1 MDGGSMFVIHANWT
15 VGKLHIW
22 AESLERFSH
31 TSNCAFSKSDS
42 DPELLKQPEQTT
54 AVLEKKI
61 SKHSYAVS
69 SDELASCLQAAN
81 ITLGVYEASAF
92 VLKLPHDLLDPW
104 PSDRLVSIMGDYE
117 HASEPLLGEFQVPS
131 VAIQPVHAIAVL
143 SALSQSGNDV
153 GFEVGQS
160 VHFWASAAQFTLDL
174 LVDQRF
180 IPTLLQVDRRHLSAT
195 WTPWLHDEEVVSR
208 FAMLLRAMPPVARS
222 TTEDGRTLLESALED
237 MANGFIRTILIED
250 DFIDAV
256 EEWNV
261 SEDAHASWL
270 SALLHE
276 KNAVSGDPDRLLSIF
291 TDARRWLGKL
301 CDVGDDLSWR
311 LLLELHEPFE
321 NSDSWLLTYALQS
334 AEDESREVSAE
345 EVWDGAGSESAS
357 DDKLPELFLGELD
370 RAASLYP
377 KLEQS
382 LEESTPRNIDL
393 TTIEAHRFLVE
404 FLPLLEESGFKT
416 TVPMWWGS
424 DQSTLSASLHID
436 SPSMEAALAERAE
449 GSYGSTSMLG
459 LNAIVECQWQV
470 AVGDHLLSQ
479 DEFEQLLKQ
488 KQPLVQVDGKWV
500 HLQPGAIEEAKKLF
514 VDGATASMPLVE
526 ALRLVQGD
534 GDQTKML
541 SIGGL
546 TATGWVHE
554 LLESTSGNET
564 LPDIPQ
570 PPKFEGQ
577 LRPYQLTGLRWMA
590 FLSKFGIGTCLAD
603 DMGLGK
609 TIQLIA
615 LMQHE
620 RINTTMSVGPTLLVV
635 PTSVIGNWE
644 RELDK
649 FAPELKVLVHHGPER
664 PLADE
669 FAQLVTENDVIITT
683 YGLVHRD
690 RETLNQ
696 TTWHRVA
703 LDEAQ
708 YIKNPPTKQAQSIRA
723 LKAWHRVALTGTP
736 VENRLIELWSI
747 MEFLNPG
754 YLGPASVFKKTIARP
769 IEQRRDPKRAEQLRR
784 MIQPFVLRRLKTDA
798 TVIDDLPDCVQT
810 KEYAILTKEQAGIY
824 EQVVNRMMNEVEQS
838 DGIQRRGLVLSTLV
852 KLKQVCNHPGH
863 YAQAGHRDGVTVT
876 QSSTPGLQSTRSGK
890 SARLMTLLEE
900 VVSTGE
906 KALVFTQFREMGRLL
921 SAMIQHDLNCETLFL
936 HGGTPT
942 KRRQQ
947 FIDRFQDDEGNVPV
961 FILSLKAGGVGL
973 NLTAANHVF
982 HYDRWWNPAIE
993 NQATDRAF
1001 RIGQKKTVHV
1011 HKFVCTGTLE
1021 ERIDQMIEQKME
1033 LSENIVGSGESWI
1046 SDLSAGQ
1053 LREMLVLRS
1062 NAVEVDM

>member
-15 VGKLHIW
+15 AGQLHLW
-22 AESLERFSH
+22 AESLERFSLNSGARDSISH
-31 TSNCAFSKSDS
+31 SIPSNA
-42 DPELLKQPEQTT
+42 QAT
-54 AVLEKKI
+54 AVATTTI
-61 SKHSYAVS
+61 AMHSYAVPS
-69 SDELASCLQAAN
+69 SDLANSLLQAQLDVGPSEE
-81 ITLGVYEASAF
+81 TSF
-92 VLKLPHDLLDPW
+92 CLKLPHDLLDPW
-104 PSDRLVSIMGDYE
+104 PSDRLISIMGDYE
-117 HASEPLLGEFQVPS
+117 HASDPVLGDFQVPS
-131 VAIQPVHAIAVL
+131 ITVEPANAIALLGKLVQH
-143 SALSQSGNDV
+143 ACDER
-153 GFEVGQS
+153 FEVGHS

-180 IPTLLQVDRRHLSAT
+180 IPTLLQVDRKHLSAA
-195 WTPWLHDEEVVSR
+195 WTPWLHDEEVLAR
-208 FAMLLRAMPPVARS
+208 FGLLLRAMPPVARS
-222 TTEDGRTLLESALED
+222 TTQDGRALLESVLED
-237 MANGFIRTILIED
+237 MTNDVIRTILIDD
-250 DFIDAV
+250 DFEDAV
-256 EEWNV
+256 DGWNAK
-261 SEDAHASWL
+261 EDAHVSWL
-270 SALLHE
+270 TALLHS
-276 KNAVSGDPDRLLSIF
+276 KNDVPGVPDRLLSIF

-311 LLLELHEPFE
+311 LLLELHEPV
-321 NSDSWLLTYALQS
+321 DIPDTWLLTFALQS
-334 AEDESREVSAE
+334 AEDASREVTAE
-345 EVWDGAGSESAS
+345 EVWGGAGSESGS
-357 DDKLPELFLGELD
+357 DDRLPELFLGELD
-370 RAASLYP
+370 RAAALYP
-377 KLEQS
+377 KLEAS
-382 LEESTPRNIDL
+382 LEESTPCNIEL
-393 TTIEAHRFLVE
+393 RTIEAHRFLVE

-416 TVPMWWGS
+416 TVPHWWGS

-436 SPSMEAALAERAE
+436 SPSLEAALAERAE
-449 GSYGSTSMLG
+449 GSYGSASLLG

-470 AVGDHLLSQ
+470 AVGGHLLSQ
-479 DEFEQLLKQ
+479 EEFKQLLKQ
-488 KQPLVQVDGKWV
+488 KQPLVQVNGKWV
-500 HLQPGAIEEAKKLF
+500 HLQPGAIEEAKRLF
-514 VDGATASMPLVE
+514 ADGVTSSMPLVE
-526 ALRLVQGD
+526 ALRLVQGENEE
-534 GDQTKML
+534 GQML

-546 TATGWVHE
+546 TATGWVKD
-554 LLESTSGNET
+554 LLESTAGTET
-564 LPDIPQ
+564 LPDISQ

-615 LMQHE
+615 LLQHE
-620 RINTTMSVGPTLLVV
+620 RIEPIAGVGPTLLVV

-649 FAPELKVLVHHGPER
+649 FAPEINVHIHHGPDR
-664 PLADE
+664 PLGEAFVDVV
-669 FAQLVTENDVIITT
+669 AENDVIITT

-696 TTWHRVA
+696 ITWHRVA

-736 VENRLIELWSI
+736 VENRLVELWSI

-754 YLGPASVFKKTIARP
+754 YLGTAATFKKTIARP

-824 EQVVNRMMNEVEQS
+824 EQVVNKMMNEVEQS

-863 YAQAGHRDGVTVT
+863 YAQAGHRDGVTVS
-876 QSSTPGLQSTRSGK
+876 QSTTPGLQSTRSGK

-900 VVSTGE
+900 VLATGE

-921 SAMIQHDLNCETLFL
+921 TAMIQHDLDCETLFL

-947 FIDRFQDDEGNVPV
+947 FIDRFQSDEGNVPV

-1001 RIGQKKTVHV
+1001 RIGQQKTVHV

-1033 LSENIVGSGESWI
+1033 LADNIVGSGEQWI
-1046 SDLSAGQ
+1046 SELSAGQ
-1053 LREMLVLRS
+1053 LREMLILRS
-1062 NAVEVDM
+1062 SAIEGDE

>member
-15 VGKLHIW
+15 AGQLHLW

-31 TSNCAFSKSDS
+31 SSNGKLSNSPSTSVDS
-42 DPELLKQPEQTT
+42 QTV
-54 AVLEKKI
+54 AVAPQKVEA
-61 SKHSYAVS
+61 HPYAVPANELTECLRLTQLDIGESEES
-69 SDELASCLQAAN
+69 SF
-81 ITLGVYEASAF
+81 I
-92 VLKLPHDLLDPW
+92 LKLPHDLLDPW
-104 PSDRLVSIMGDYE
+104 PSDRLISIMGDYE
-117 HASEPLLGEFQVPS
+117 HASDPILGAFQVPS
-131 VAIQPVHAIAVL
+131 VTVGPAKAIGLLSKLIQHAC
-143 SALSQSGNDV
+143 DER
-153 GFEVGQS
+153 FEVGHS

-174 LVDQRF
+174 LIDQRF

-195 WTPWLHDEEVVSR
+195 WTPWLHDEEVVAR
-208 FAMLLRAMPPVARS
+208 FGLLLRAMPPAARA
-222 TTEDGRTLLESALED
+222 TTDDGRALLESAMED
-237 MANGFIRTILIED
+237 MTNDVVRTILIDD
-250 DFIDAV
+250 DFEDAV
-256 EEWNV
+256 DGWDTT
-261 SEDAHASWL
+261 EDAHVSWL
-270 SALLHE
+270 TALLHK
-276 KNAVSGDPDRLLSIF
+276 KNDVPGTPDRLLSIF

-311 LLLELHEPFE
+311 LLLELHEPLDDPE
-321 NSDSWLLTYALQS
+321 TWLLSFALQS
-334 AEDESREVSAE
+334 AEDASREVTAE
-345 EVWDGAGSESAS
+345 EVWGGAGSESGS
-357 DDKLPELFLGELD
+357 DDRLPELFLGELD

-377 KLEQS
+377 KLEVS
-382 LEESTPRNIDL
+382 LEESTPCNIEL
-393 TTIEAHRFLVE
+393 STIEAHRFLVE

-449 GSYGSTSMLG
+449 GSYGSSSMLG

-470 AVGDHLLSQ
+470 AVGGHLLSHE
-479 DEFEQLLKQ
+479 EFEQLLKQ
-488 KQPLVQVDGKWV
+488 KQPLVQVNGKWV
-500 HLQPGAIEEAKKLF
+500 HLQPGAIEEAKRLF
-514 VDGATASMPLVE
+514 VDGVTSSMPLIE

-534 GDQTKML
+534 GNQTQML

-554 LLESTSGNET
+554 LLESTSDSES

-615 LMQHE
+615 LLQHE
-620 RINTTMSVGPTLLVV
+620 RIDSIAGVGPTLLVV

-649 FAPELKVLVHHGPER
+649 FAPELDVHIHHGPER
-664 PLADE
+664 PLGEE
-669 FAQLVTENDVIITT
+669 FAGVVAENDVVITT

-690 RETLNQ
+690 RETLN
-696 TTWHRVA
+696 TITWHRVA

-736 VENRLIELWSI
+736 VENRLVELWSI

-754 YLGPASVFKKTIARP
+754 YLGTASVFKKTIARP
-769 IEQRRDPKRAEQLRR
+769 IEQRRDPKQAEQLRR

-824 EQVVNRMMNEVEQS
+824 EQVVNKMMNEVEQS
-838 DGIQRRGLVLSTLV
+838 EGIQRRGLVLSTLV

-863 YAQAGHRDGVTVT
+863 YAQAEHRDGVTVL
-876 QSSTPGLQSTRSGK
+876 QSTTPGLQSTRSGK

-900 VVSTGE
+900 VLATGE

-921 SAMIQHDLNCETLFL
+921 SAMIQHDLDCETLFL

-947 FIDRFQDDEGNVPV
+947 FIDRFQSDDGNVPV

-1001 RIGQKKTVHV
+1001 RIGQQKTVHV

-1033 LSENIVGSGESWI
+1033 LAENIVGSGENWI
-1046 SDLSAGQ
+1046 SELSAGQ
-1053 LREMLVLRS
+1053 LREMLVLRG
-1062 NAVEVDM
+1062 AVVEEDV